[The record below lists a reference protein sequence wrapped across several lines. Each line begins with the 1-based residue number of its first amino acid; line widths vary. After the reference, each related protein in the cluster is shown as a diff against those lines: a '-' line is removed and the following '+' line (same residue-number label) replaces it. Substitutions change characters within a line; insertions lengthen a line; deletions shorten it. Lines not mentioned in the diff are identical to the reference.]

1 MTEGTLTRMTI
12 DEAQRELRREFY
24 GGFFGQLVSGV
35 LWLISAA
42 LGTWGS
48 PRTAMIALVVGGFFI
63 FPLTTLLLR
72 MSGRRPSLSAGN
84 PLGQLGWQVAF
95 VLPLSLPLVGAVS
108 LYKTGWFYPAFMI
121 ALGAHY
127 LPFAFLYGMRM
138 FIALSAILVGGGVA
152 IALYAGWIFPLGA
165 WLTAAVLLVFAFL
178 GRSIVSGEPVAER
191 G

>member
-1 MTEGTLTRMTI
+1 MTEGINTRMTV

-24 GGFFGQLVSGV
+24 GGFFGQLVSGL
-35 LWLISAA
+35 LWLVSAA
-42 LGTWGS
+42 LATWGT
-48 PRTAMIALVVGGFFI
+48 PRRAMVALVVGGFFI

-95 VLPLSLPLVGAVS
+95 VLPLSLPLVAAVS
-108 LYKTGWFYPAFMI
+108 LYKISWFYPAFMV

-127 LPFAFLYGMRM
+127 LPFTFLYGMRM
-138 FIALSAILVGGGVA
+138 FIALSAILVGGGLA
-152 IALYAGWIFPLGA
+152 TALYAGWIFPFGA

-178 GRSIVSGEPVAER
+178 GRSIARGEARASHP
-191 G
+191 

>member
-1 MTEGTLTRMTI
+1 MTEGTGTQMTI
-12 DEAQRELRREFY
+12 EAAQRELRREFY
-24 GGFFGQLVSGV
+24 GGFFGQLVSGM
-35 LWLISAA
+35 LWLVSAA
-42 LGTWGS
+42 LATWGT
-48 PRTAMIALVVGGFFI
+48 PRRAMIALVVGGFFI

-72 MSGRRPSLSAGN
+72 MSGRRPSLSAAN

-108 LYKTGWFYPAFMI
+108 LYKTNWFYPAFMV

-152 IALYAGWIFPLGA
+152 IALYAGWNFPLGA

-178 GRSIVSGEPVAER
+178 GASFVRREACTSNG
-191 G
+191 